1 MKPWTPAPHLALLLS
16 AQAEALGTDYLKL
29 IYADGVFQ
37 GVSPLPAEQLMRG
50 ERGYAL
56 TPSVFGGE
64 WSLTLGAS
72 AQQKEL
78 ADKVHLTFVGNTA
91 ALAETGATIG
101 KLMARLSSAA
111 ASRCFHVGSERLP
124 ALKSWVESSVKSG
137 ARADLNTERSF
148 GPLRVQ
154 LLTHHGGGG
163 AETTQNLAEV
173 DVLLSR
179 AGQPG
184 IGA

>member
-1 MKPWTPAPHLALLLS
+1 MKPWTPAPHLALMLS
-16 AQAEALGTDYLKL
+16 AQAEALGADYLKL

-37 GVSPLPAEQLMRG
+37 GVRPISAEQLMRG

-56 TPSVFGGE
+56 TPSAYGGE

-78 ADKVHLTFVGNTA
+78 ADKVHLTFVGNTV
-91 ALAETGATIG
+91 ALTESGATIG

-111 ASRCFHVGSERLP
+111 ASSCFRVGSERLP
-124 ALKSWVESSVKSG
+124 ALKSWVENSVRSG

-154 LLTHHGGGG
+154 LLTHRGGGG
-163 AETTQNLAEV
+163 AEAAQDLAEV
-173 DVLLSR
+173 DVLMSR
-179 AGQPG
+179 TGQPAM
-184 IGA
+184 GA

>member
-1 MKPWTPAPHLALLLS
+1 MKPWTPAPHLALMLS
-16 AQAEALGTDYLKL
+16 AQAGALGADYLKL

-37 GVSPLPAEQLMRG
+37 GARPISAERLMRG

-56 TPSVFGGE
+56 TPSAYGGE

-72 AQQKEL
+72 AQRKGL
-78 ADKVHLTFVGNTA
+78 AAKVHLTFTGGAA
-91 ALAETGATIG
+91 ALTGSGATIG

-111 ASRCFHVGSERLP
+111 ASSCLNIGSERLP
-124 ALKSWVESSVKSG
+124 ALKSWVESSVKGG
-137 ARADLNTERSF
+137 AVTDLNTERLF

-163 AETTQNLAEV
+163 AEAAQGLAEV

-179 AGQPG
+179 SGQPG
-184 IGA
+184 VGS